1 MNLNLFEM
9 DIQPGF
15 IVYKNGY
22 GPVWVCPHSGPAF
35 ESPFDRDEN
44 SEVVASLCWMKTGGS
59 LIISTLP
66 RHRTFG
72 IDFNRDAPEKDKSI
86 LLWEEFEK
94 NPNSKRVKQ
103 FEENYAWLSKN
114 VSDFRTRQ
122 KIYDNF
128 WKTIRSLGNII
139 IFVHREHTFI
149 PNFPSI
155 MEIITYQGEG
165 VNKEIVKAIV
175 NNINKKY
182 ENFLRG
188 VSNHYKHTVLLEE
201 LRFIDRVKMQELK
214 FDLKEMTYNQKRRAV
229 KALKVIE
236 KYADK
241 RILQKLMKNFNE
253 RNYISAVGS
262 VLKSNS
268 HPIVTIENRFRG
280 DKALKMKRL
289 LLNKRNI
296 VMEIES
302 SSFINYWHP
311 DVAKDMIIDLLDQ
324 LVSVDMYK
332 RMGMKQTQIIKF
344 IKSEQSS

>member
-1 MNLNLFEM
+1 M

-35 ESPFDRDEN
+35 ENPFDRDEN

-59 LIISTLP
+59 LIISTIP
-66 RHRTFG
+66 RHRAFG
-72 IDFNRDAPEKDKSI
+72 IDFNRDAPERNTSN

-94 NPNSKRVKQ
+94 NPDSRRVKQ

-114 VSDFRTRQ
+114 VSDFRSRQ
-122 KIYDNF
+122 KIYENF
-128 WKTIRSLGNII
+128 WKTIRLLGNII
-139 IFVHREHTFI
+139 IFIHREHTFL

-182 ENFLRG
+182 EDFFKD

-201 LRFIDRVKMQELK
+201 LRFIDRIKMQGSK
-214 FDLKEMTYNQKRRAV
+214 FDIKEMSYNQKRR
-229 KALKVIE
+229 LGRSFKVIE
-236 KYADK
+236 NYSDK
-241 RILQKLMKNFNE
+241 KVTQNLIKNFNE
-253 RNYISAVGS
+253 KNYVSAVGS
-262 VLKSNS
+262 VLRKNI

-280 DKALKMKRL
+280 DKALKMKKL
-289 LLNKRNI
+289 LLNRRNI

-311 DVAKDMIIDLLDQ
+311 VVAKDIIIDLLNE

-332 RMGMKQTQIIKF
+332 RMGMKQTQIMKF
-344 IKSEQSS
+344 IKSEQPL